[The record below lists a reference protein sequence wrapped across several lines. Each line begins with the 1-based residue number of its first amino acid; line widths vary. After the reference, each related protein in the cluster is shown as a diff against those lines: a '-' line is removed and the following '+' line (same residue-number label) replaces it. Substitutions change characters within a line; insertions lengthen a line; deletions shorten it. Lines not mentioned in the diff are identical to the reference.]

1 MEDVMKKYEKMLV
14 AIKDADFNCFA
25 NKGDWLYIAN
35 TKDTKKGLFR
45 LPNYIHY
52 FVSINEERMPS
63 EIGVVKKIN
72 GQITAKELAE
82 LEYKSR
88 KLDLS
93 RLTDEKVKEYEWFL
107 EKVNAQ
113 PEHTPM
119 AVTWLEKPFPKKERE
134 LRVHKKFFTGLS
146 KEEKKDLFET

>member
-1 MEDVMKKYEKMLV
+1 
-14 AIKDADFNCFA
+14 
-25 NKGDWLYIAN
+25 
-35 TKDTKKGLFR
+35 
-45 LPNYIHY
+45 
-52 FVSINEERMPS
+52 MPS

-82 LEYKSR
+82 LDYKSR
-88 KLDLS
+88 KIDLS

-119 AVTWLEKPFPKKERE
+119 AVTWLEKTFPKKERE

>member
-1 MEDVMKKYEKMLV
+1 MKKYEKMLM
-14 AIKDADFNCFA
+14 ALDNTNLNCYS

-35 TKDTKKGLFR
+35 SKDTKKGLFR

-52 FVSINEERMPS
+52 FVSINEQRMPS

-72 GQITAKELAE
+72 GYITANELAE
-82 LEYKSR
+82 LDYKSR
-88 KLDLS
+88 NINPNL
-93 RLTDEKVKEYEWFL
+93 LTNEVLQEYEYFL
-107 EKVNAQ
+107 EKVNSQ

-119 AVTWLEKPFPKKERE
+119 AVTWLEKTFPKKEKE

-146 KEEKKDLFET
+146 KDEKKELFES

>member
-1 MEDVMKKYEKMLV
+1 MKKYEKMLI

-35 TKDTKKGLFR
+35 NKDTKKGLFR
-45 LPNYIHY
+45 LPNYIYY
-52 FVSINEERMPS
+52 FVSINDERMPS

-72 GQITAKELAE
+72 GHITAKELAE
-82 LEYKSR
+82 LDYKSR
-88 KLDLS
+88 KKDISL
-93 RLTDEKVKEYEWFL
+93 LTDETVKEYEWFL

-119 AVTWLEKPFPKKERE
+119 AVTWFEKVLPKKEKE

-146 KEEKKDLFET
+146 KEEKKELFEI

>member
-1 MEDVMKKYEKMLV
+1 MKKYEKMLI

-35 TKDTKKGLFR
+35 TKDTKQGLFR

-52 FVSINEERMPS
+52 FVSINGERMPS

-82 LEYKSR
+82 LDYKSR
-88 KLDLS
+88 KIDLS

-119 AVTWLEKPFPKKERE
+119 AVTWLEKTFPKKERE

-146 KEEKKDLFET
+146 KEEKKDLFEI

>member
-1 MEDVMKKYEKMLV
+1 MKEYDKMLM
-14 AIKDADFNCFA
+14 AIKDADFNCYA

-35 TKDTKKGLFR
+35 SKDTKKGLFR
-45 LPNYIHY
+45 LPHYIYY
-52 FVSINEERMPS
+52 FVSLYNERMPS

-72 GQITAKELAE
+72 GSIAAIELAK
-82 LEYKSR
+82 LDYKSR
-88 KLDLS
+88 NKDTNL
-93 RLTDEKVKEYEWFL
+93 LTDEIVKQYEWFL

-119 AVTWLEKPFPKKERE
+119 AVTWLKRTFPKKEKE

-146 KEEKKDLFET
+146 KEEKKELFENSFV